1 MHHGTHERWWF
12 CCNNRFRVWESKTNF
27 DMENYHLG
35 SHDDSI
41 RVRPNCGAI
50 WEDPTVP
57 HKPSCR
63 GKLFSVWQ
71 RIGGA
76 IGDCQTENDNAV
88 PQNFAW
94 VLLGVEAS
102 KTDVQLLSKALIF
115 ELCKIVDNLSKRC
128 EYHSTC
134 GSPKKGG
141 TNYSEGPSKRFN
153 ILLYRF
159 AFRTNTEI
167 LKTDKLQNVQYLK
180 GDASTEGDECVTS
193 YLLNVHLKCL
203 ECECNMIIV
212 VTYLFAVRGRKKTKF
227 ETNTLNIMKRNK

>member
-1 MHHGTHERWWF
+1 MAPMSDGGSAATIVFESGKAKQISIWRITIWVRTTT
-12 CCNNRFRVWESKTNF
+12 RFASDQIVGRSGRTQQSPTNPLVAESCFLFGK
-27 DMENYHLG
+27 G
-35 SHDDSI
+35 SA
-41 RVRPNCGAI
+41 VQLAI
-50 WEDPTVP
+50 AKRRTTTRCLKIW
-57 HKPSCR
+57 
-63 GKLFSVWQ
+63 L
-71 RIGGA
+71 
-76 IGDCQTENDNAV
+76 
-88 PQNFAW
+88 

-193 YLLNVHLKCL
+193 Y
-203 ECECNMIIV
+203 
-212 VTYLFAVRGRKKTKF
+212 
-227 ETNTLNIMKRNK
+227 